1 MIILYVNC
9 NFFFLL
15 RICMNCANMQLNK
28 LCSLCVARYKYANVP
43 NLWIHSGSDAA
54 YKSCFPAS
62 TSEINKMILNTPALN
77 TSTVNT
83 FANSTITFSVQRPAK
98 KQLHAEEVLVI
109 GGLNVTAGEFK
120 FLINA
125 FLYFPTANV
134 TTSITCP
141 QFFGVISNTA
151 LMFGDTVPESKKDWR
166 LALTSKLQSLSVDQF
181 SHVVVTLV
189 EATGDFP
196 KFVPL
201 KLTAKI
207 EYFEY

>member
-15 RICMNCANMQLNK
+15 QICMNCANMQLNK
-28 LCSLCVARYKYANVP
+28 LCSLCVARYKYANIP

-62 TSEINKMILNTPALN
+62 TSEINKLILNTHALN
-77 TSTVNT
+77 TSNLNT

-109 GGLNVTAGEFK
+109 GGVNVTGTEFK

-134 TTSITCP
+134 NTSITCP
-141 QFFGVISNTA
+141 QFFGVLSNTA
-151 LMFGDTVPESKKDWR
+151 LMFGDTVPDSKKEWR
-166 LALTSKLQSLSVDQF
+166 LALTSKLQSLSMDQF

-189 EATGDFP
+189 EATGSFP
-196 KFVPL
+196 QFLQL

-207 EYFEY
+207 VYFEY